1 MRMEIAVLMRWIVI
15 SSLLVV
21 SVYSLTT
28 TLPKNNSNRRQFV
41 SGVSSSFASSC
52 IISNAPAVA
61 NSNNDNQ
68 DILPLLESKTIHWDV
83 SKPWA
88 DVRYSSST
96 LQQSSLD
103 YAPPASNNPIFYPTW
118 MEGYHTINYKFKGA
132 SFPQG
137 RQILTLRTPGAGLGT
152 CLSLPNIGYN
162 PSTFPIHFIRQSRN
176 GQEVYED
183 LAYNVPRIFEAF
195 WPQSKVLSIP
205 TNYADRSNR
214 VSNDLTP
221 KCLVT
226 GDGCSVEINPNLH
239 KFPATRLTIDF
250 DGPTRRGGSI
260 QSIDATMLDTSVQS
274 NIANDSYYTTK
285 TFSQYNM
292 IQDLQLFYK
301 EISSFQRK
309 EEGNVVG
316 KVRVAAFLP
325 KYIQAIDSS
334 GTDSDSINSYDDNE
348 AVAIYDYNVFIQR
361 IDETEASAF

>member
-1 MRMEIAVLMRWIVI
+1 MKIAVLMRWIVI

-28 TLPKNNSNRRQFV
+28 LSKNNNSNRRQFV

-68 DILPLLESKTIHWDV
+68 DILSLLESKTIHWDV

-88 DVRYSSST
+88 DVRYSSSS

-195 WPQSKVLSIP
+195 WPQSKVISIQ

-214 VSNDLTP
+214 ISNDLTP

-239 KFPATRLTIDF
+239 FPATRLTLDF
-250 DGPTRRGGSI
+250 DGPRRRGGRLI

-274 NIANDSYYTTK
+274 NIADDSYYTTK
-285 TFSQYNM
+285 TFSQYNTN
-292 IQDLQLFYK
+292 QDLQLFYK
-301 EISSFQRK
+301 EISKKR
-309 EEGNVVG
+309 GG
-316 KVRVAAFLP
+316 KHCWQDSCSCFLT
-325 KYIQAIDSS
+325 KVYTSN
-334 GTDSDSINSYDDNE
+334 G
-348 AVAIYDYNVFIQR
+348 
-361 IDETEASAF
+361 

>member
-15 SSLLVV
+15 SSLLLV

-28 TLPKNNSNRRQFV
+28 LSKNNSRRQFV
-41 SGVSSSFASSC
+41 SGVCSSFASSC
-52 IISNAPAVA
+52 IISNASPAVA

-68 DILPLLESKTIHWDV
+68 DILSLLESKTIHWDV

-88 DVRYSSST
+88 DVRYSSSS

-183 LAYNVPRIFEAF
+183 LAYNAPRIFEAF
-195 WPQSKVLSIP
+195 WPQSKVLSIQ
-205 TNYADRSNR
+205 TNYLDSSNR
-214 VSNDLTP
+214 LSNDLTP

-226 GDGCSVEINPNLH
+226 GDGCTNEVNPNLH
-239 KFPATRLTIDF
+239 FPATRLTIDF
-250 DGPTRRGGSI
+250 DGPTRRGGRLI
-260 QSIDATMLDTSVQS
+260 QSIDATMLGTSVQS
-274 NIANDSYYTTK
+274 NVADDSYYTTK
-285 TFSQYNM
+285 TFSQYNTN
-292 IQDLQLFYK
+292 QDLQLFYK
-301 EISSFQRK
+301 EIASFQRK
-309 EEGNVVG
+309 EEGNIVG
-316 KVRVAAFLP
+316 KIRVAAFLP
-325 KYIQAIDSS
+325 KYIQAMDSS
-334 GTDSDSINSYDDNE
+334 GIDSGSINSYDDNE

-361 IDETEASAF
+361 IDETEASTF